1 MKYLYICE
9 GCGRQFDNFE
19 DANEHENSHI
29 RPSSYLIQPGYL
41 PHWPES
47 PDQKYH
53 FDIIVPMADGAKVR
67 FTFACV
73 VEEAIIK
80 PEVTE

>member
-19 DANEHENSHI
+19 DADEHENSHI
-29 RPSSYLIQPGYL
+29 RPTSYLIQPGYL
-41 PHWPES
+41 PN
-47 PDQKYH
+47 QKYP
-53 FDIIVPMADGAKVR
+53 FDIIVPMNDGAKVR
-67 FTFACV
+67 FTFTCV